1 MKKNENMYAIL
12 QINKGAFFK
21 QKDKLFR
28 GDKKVISEFYIMKS
42 YSFCRLF
49 PSRFFV
55 FLYFSAK
62 SGKKTAFFRKKRK
75 NRADA
80 AKFSKKQGIFVEN
93 RAKVV
98 NILRIFA
105 KVLYFIIKI

>member
-1 MKKNENMYAIL
+1 MKNPENMYAIL
-12 QINKGAFFK
+12 QINKGAFLR

-28 GDKKVISEFYIMKS
+28 GGIKVISEFYIMKS

-62 SGKKTAFFRKKRK
+62 SSKKTAFFRKKRK
-75 NRADA
+75 SSADA
-80 AKFSKKQGIFVEN
+80 AKFSKNKGIFVEN
-93 RAKVV
+93 RVKVV

-105 KVLYFIIKI
+105 KALYFIIKI

>member
-1 MKKNENMYAIL
+1 MYAIL

-62 SGKKTAFFRKKRK
+62 SGKK
-75 NRADA
+75 NCI
-80 AKFSKKQGIFVEN
+80 FSKKAKKQGGCSE
-93 RAKVV
+93 
-98 NILRIFA
+98 ILEKTGHFRGKSGQSCKYF
-105 KVLYFIIKI
+105 KNFCESSLLYYKNMIKYYE